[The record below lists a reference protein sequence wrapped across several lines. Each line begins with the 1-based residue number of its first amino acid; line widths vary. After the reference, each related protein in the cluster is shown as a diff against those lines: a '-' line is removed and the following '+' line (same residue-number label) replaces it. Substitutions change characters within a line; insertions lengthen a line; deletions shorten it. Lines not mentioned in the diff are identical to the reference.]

1 MRFIIYKVVFMEL
14 VGQILKKNRK
24 IKKLSILDISNELN
38 ISKEILDDIE
48 NDHFQNNI
56 DYVFILGHLRS
67 YCSFLDLNQDELV
80 DQFKK
85 QHQPNENI
93 KINIR
98 KPKVI
103 NNLLYSNK
111 IFSFSLI
118 IMIFT
123 TFYFLFVE
131 VDKPS
136 KEYALIPDLPEN
148 YIAIIE
154 KASVEGLVK
163 SNNTKKVNEENFAEL
178 ESNIGSSSA
187 IASLPK
193 NNTVKS
199 STITLKILDD
209 TWLQLRNRNNE
220 IVFSQLMNKDDEYS
234 YPLDNKFSITSGN
247 AGHILVLINQTV
259 RGKIGKK
266 GQVVDSLVLSKD
278 FSN

>member
-1 MRFIIYKVVFMEL
+1 MEL

-67 YCSFLDLNQDELV
+67 YCSFLGLNQDELI

-85 QHQPNENI
+85 QHQPNKNI

-131 VDKPS
+131 VDKTS

-247 AGHILVLINQTV
+247 AGHILVIINQTV

>member
-1 MRFIIYKVVFMEL
+1 MRFIIYKVVFMEP

-56 DYVFILGHLRS
+56 DNVFILGHLRS
-67 YCSFLDLNQDELV
+67 YCSFLDLNQAELI

-103 NNLLYSNK
+103 NNLLHSNK

-131 VDKPS
+131 VDKPV